1 MIFMGMLE
9 YRELGANE
17 KGLIEQIDATC
28 HIQNAWRMN
37 ADSGAFE
44 LTEIDWTDHELPN
57 GLDWHIEHFARTVSS
72 GGKAFGCFD
81 QGTLVGYATLGGH
94 VFGMNEKYVLLDQL
108 FVSEKYR
115 GKGIGKELVSWCSKQ
130 AVLFGAEKLYICA
143 GSSEDTIAFYE
154 RLGCRTAAERDEDLF
169 REDPND
175 IQLELKI

>member
-1 MIFMGMLE
+1 MEMLE
-9 YRELGANE
+9 YREMSLKE

-28 HIQNAWRMN
+28 HIKNAWRMN
-37 ADSGAFE
+37 SDSGKFE

-57 GLDWHIEHFARTVSS
+57 GLDWHIGHFSRTVSS

-81 QGTLVGYATLGGH
+81 QGTLVGYATVEAH

-108 FVSEKYR
+108 FVSYQYR
-115 GKGIGKELVSWCSKQ
+115 GKGIGKELVSECAKQ
-130 AVLFGAEKLYICA
+130 ARVFKAEKLFICA

-154 RLGCRTAAERDEDLF
+154 RLGCKPAVERNEELF

-175 IQLELKI
+175 IQLELAI